1 MSMTPTERARMREI
15 VGSALG
21 RAVLPAPPPPA
32 ERAVSGQTPGAPRAE
47 DVQRFRTEVEALA
60 GVTHVASGPAAI
72 AAIVAGIADGQP
84 TRRVVAWS
92 EEQLGVPGLHAALA
106 AAGLELV
113 PTMVDQSGP
122 AREGQIA
129 ALASASIGVT
139 SADAALW
146 LTGSMIIA
154 SGPGRP
160 RLASLLT
167 PVHVAIVRIS
177 TLVDS
182 LPTLIA
188 TRPELVTRGSNFV
201 CITGPS
207 RTADIEHTLSRGVH
221 GPGEVHVVLMD

>member
-32 ERAVSGQTPGAPRAE
+32 ERAVSAPTPGARAE
-47 DVQRFRTEVEALA
+47 DVQRFRTEIEALA
-60 GVTHVASGPAAI
+60 GVTYVASGPAEI
-72 AAIVAGIADGQP
+72 AAIVASIAEAQP
-84 TRRVVAWS
+84 TRGVVAWS

-113 PTMVDQSGP
+113 PTTVDQSGP

-146 LTGSMIIA
+146 LTGSIIIA

-221 GPGEVHVVLMD
+221 GPGEVHIVLVN

>member
-15 VGSALG
+15 VGAALG
-21 RAVLPAPPPPA
+21 RAVLPAPPPPLEQA
-32 ERAVSGQTPGAPRAE
+32 PPARPPGVRAE
-47 DVQRFRTEVEALA
+47 DVQRFRAEVEALA
-60 GVTHVASGPAAI
+60 GVTHTASSAAEI
-72 AAIVAGIADGQP
+72 AAIVARIAEGQP
-84 TRRVVAWS
+84 TRRVAAWR
-92 EEQLGVPGLHAALA
+92 EEAIGIAGLHGALE

-113 PTMVDQSGP
+113 PTMVDQTGP

-129 ALASASIGVT
+129 ALASASIGIT
-139 SADAALW
+139 GADAALS
-146 LTGSMIIA
+146 LTGSIVIA

-160 RLASLLT
+160 RLSSLLT
-167 PVHVAIVRIS
+167 PVHVAIVRTS
-177 TLVDS
+177 TIVDT

-221 GPGEVHVVLMD
+221 GPGEVHVVLVD

>member
-1 MSMTPTERARMREI
+1 MTPQQRARMREI

-21 RAVLPAPPPPA
+21 RAVLPAPPAPLDDVPPQEA
-32 ERAVSGQTPGAPRAE
+32 SPIVRPE

-60 GVTHVASGPAAI
+60 GVTHTAASADEV
-72 AAIVAGIADGQP
+72 AAIVARIADGQP
-84 TRRVVAWS
+84 TRRVAAWREEEIGVA
-92 EEQLGVPGLHAALA
+92 GLHAALT

-113 PTMVDQSGP
+113 PTLVDQTGP
-122 AREGQIA
+122 ARESQIA

-139 SADAALW
+139 GADAALS
-146 LTGSMIIA
+146 LTGSIVIA

-167 PVHVAIVRIS
+167 PVHVAIVRVGTI
-177 TLVDS
+177 VDT

-188 TRPELVTRGSNFV
+188 ARPELVTRGSNFV

-221 GPGEVHVVLMD
+221 GPRDIHVVFVP

>member
-15 VGSALG
+15 VGAALR
-21 RAVLPAPPPPA
+21 RAVLPAPPAPV
-32 ERAVSGQTPGAPRAE
+32 ERAASAQAPGVRPE

-60 GVTHVASGPAAI
+60 GVTHVASGPAEI
-72 AAIVAGIADGQP
+72 AAIVASIADGQP

-92 EEQLGVPGLHAALA
+92 EQQIGVPGVHAALA

-129 ALASASIGVT
+129 TLASASIGVT
-139 SADAALW
+139 GADAALW

-167 PVHVAIVRIS
+167 PVHVAIVRTS

-188 TRPELVTRGSNFV
+188 TRPDLVTRGSNFV

-221 GPGEVHVVLMD
+221 GPGEVHVVLIE